1 MVRKLLDDFGI
12 DTAPWESKDYN
23 YNDEYKV
30 LSTLEILKEIDKA
43 SDIREEDPD
52 KRKHDGKRFQRLIRV
67 LACRLE
73 FTLAE
78 DVTAE
83 LRKSIFKLGDAIEEL
98 NRRFSNHRHEKNK
111 EYSEKPVY

>member
-1 MVRKLLDDFGI
+1 MVSKLLDDFVI
-12 DTAPWESKDYN
+12 DVAPWKAKDYN
-23 YNDEYKV
+23 YNDEFKN
-30 LSTLEILKEIDKA
+30 LSTLEILQEIDKA
-43 SDIREEDPD
+43 IDIKEEDPD
-52 KRKHDGKRFQRLIRV
+52 KRKHDGKRFHRLIRV

-83 LRKSIFKLGDAIEEL
+83 LRKSVLKLGDAIEEL
-98 NRRFSNHRHEKNK
+98 NRRFSNHRHDKTK